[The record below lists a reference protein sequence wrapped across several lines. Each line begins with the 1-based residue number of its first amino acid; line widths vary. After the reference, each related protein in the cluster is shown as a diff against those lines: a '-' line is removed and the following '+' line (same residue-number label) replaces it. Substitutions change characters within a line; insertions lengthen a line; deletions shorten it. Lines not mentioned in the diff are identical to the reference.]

1 MRRIA
6 LAAAL
11 AGTMATLTPAFAD
24 EDDRMRLGVPAA
36 EWKSVEEIRT
46 QLTSAGYTIREI
58 EVDDGAYEVEVTD
71 KDGVRQEFHVHPKT
85 GEILRGFD
93 D

>member
-1 MRRIA
+1 MRHIA

-11 AGTMATLTPAFAD
+11 AGTLAVLTPALAGD
-24 EDDRMRLGVPAA
+24 DDRMRLGVPAA
-36 EWKSVEEIRT
+36 EWKSVDEIKS
-46 QLTSAGYTIREI
+46 QLTAAGYTVREI
-58 EVDDGAYEVEVTD
+58 EADDGAYEVEATD

-85 GEILRGFD
+85 GEILRGYD